1 MGMPQPGSPETSENA
16 VSEGHDR
23 SQRTSMESPKA
34 TQPSCLRGGF
44 ICLFLKRTEQDRSLE
59 DASSS
64 NQSTE
69 DKHEVRGK
77 KRKVLSGNIFRLP
90 CLRPAE
96 RKEIGEQINAQVN
109 KVDEQGNQAI
119 PEDELKPYSKASFLR
134 KIRGYRLMR
143 ERDATEKEKVIEME
157 QCKEGFFVEEHHEK
171 IIDLGGKVT
180 KPKIHEDILGD
191 KGKMSEEKE
200 SDEIMKGEKAC
211 KVEARKVELSA
222 DQGDREIK
230 NLRDPEKTVDEK
242 DNGEMNIGVKRN
254 CMAEYKNPTNNVE
267 ELGNDLKEQ
276 ESHAGKGNR
285 HKDKDILS
293 QESHKE
299 IVEDLGNKIT
309 KQEQTEGIPEPGD
322 SANNLEINSKRV
334 HELDDDLQEHNQF
347 IHTKKADDVANDLP
361 ENGVIMENAG
371 KLENYLQEQK
381 CPEENTGDI
390 AKSSTTQEE
399 SEGRARSA
407 FSEHK
412 KDGEVLPDVIDQES
426 HAEIA
431 EDTQKKQDKVEE
443 SVENLPKIKTHEEVV
458 GESESHLIDRDS
470 YKEKRDHLLE
480 KEIHVENMKEPEN
493 LSQKQNIQ
501 IGKIEKTDHS
511 PEQNSH
517 IQKEEKTMDQFP
529 DQASH
534 IQKEENAGDHL
545 LEQNSHS
552 QKESKT
558 RYHFLE
564 EKAGGQFL
572 EEACHKHKDGKAE
585 DQLLEEDCHKHK
597 DGKAEDHFLKE
608 VCHKQKHV
616 KADDQFLEEY
626 YHKHKDGKAEDQ
638 FLEEDCQKHKDG
650 KAGDQFVEED
660 CQKHKDGKA
669 EDQFPEEECHKHKN
683 GKADDQFLEEDYHKH
698 KNGKAENQFLEE
710 DCQKHKDGKAEDQFV
725 EEDCQKHK
733 DRKAEDQF
741 PEEECHK
748 HKDGKVE
755 DQFLEEEYHKH
766 KDGKAEDHFLEEDC
780 HKQKD
785 GKAEGQFLEKGNHIR
800 KKGKAGDQFL
810 EQDGYLQKGG
820 DCLLEQNSNTE
831 STRVPDTLCLEQEG
845 HGNNLGKTQAQITEQ
860 GSLEEGNLPKKNK
873 CVKKHKGLGKVFS
886 EEIKDRSVKQEI
898 VITHTTCTA
907 RSEEPHT
914 EFSTFQEESAPKT
927 VDFNYYHQ
935 GGNQE
940 DINDGEDDVKEDAEW
955 KSLQVE
961 VKSMVQW
968 LVEEASDRL
977 ESFSQESQGTE

>member
-59 DASSS
+59 EASSS

-69 DKHEVRGK
+69 DKHGVRGK

-96 RKEIGEQINAQVN
+96 RTETGEQVN

-119 PEDELKPYSKASFLR
+119 PEEELKPYSKASFLR

-171 IIDLGGKVT
+171 KIDLGGKDT
-180 KPKIHEDILGD
+180 KPKRYEDILGG

-200 SDEIMKGEKAC
+200 SEEMMKEEKGSKVLQQAEKA
-211 KVEARKVELSA
+211 ELSA

-230 NLRDPEKTVDEK
+230 NLRDPEKTMDEK
-242 DNGEMNIGVKRN
+242 DNAEMSIGVKRN
-254 CMAEYKNPTNNVE
+254 SMAEHKNATDNVE

-276 ESHAGKGNR
+276 ENHAGKSNG
-285 HKDKDILS
+285 HKDKDILG
-293 QESHKE
+293 QETHKE
-299 IVEDLGNKIT
+299 VEDLGNKIT

-322 SANNLEINSKRV
+322 SIKILEINSKRV
-334 HELDDDLQEHNQF
+334 HELDNDLQEHNQF
-347 IHTKKADDVANDLP
+347 IHTKKADDVANYLP
-361 ENGVIMENAG
+361 ENGVIMENAE
-371 KLENYLQEQK
+371 KLENDLQEQK
-381 CPEENTGDI
+381 SPEENTGDI
-390 AKSSTTQEE
+390 AKSSPTQEE
-399 SEGRARSA
+399 SEGRARSE

-412 KDGEVLPDVIDQES
+412 KDGEVLPVVIDQES

-443 SVENLPKIKTHEEVV
+443 LVENLPKIKTHEEVV
-458 GESESHLIDRDS
+458 EESESHLIDRDS

-480 KEIHVENMKEPEN
+480 KEIHVQNMKEPEN
-493 LSQKQNIQ
+493 LSQKLNIQ
-501 IGKIEKTDHS
+501 IGKIEKADNS

-534 IQKEENAGDHL
+534 IQKEENVGNHL
-545 LEQNSHS
+545 LEQNSNS

-564 EKAGGQFL
+564 EK
-572 EEACHKHKDGKAE
+572 E
-585 DQLLEEDCHKHK
+585 
-597 DGKAEDHFLKE
+597 
-608 VCHKQKHV
+608 
-616 KADDQFLEEY
+616 DDQFLEEG
-626 YHKHKDGKAEDQ
+626 YHKHKDGEAEDQ

-650 KAGDQFVEED
+650 KAEDHFLEED
-660 CQKHKDGKA
+660 CHKHKVGKAEDQLVEKECHKHKDGKA
-669 EDQFPEEECHKHKN
+669 EDQLVEEECH
-683 GKADDQFLEEDYHKH
+683 
-698 KNGKAENQFLEE
+698 
-710 DCQKHKDGKAEDQFV
+710 KHKDGKAEDQFV
-725 EEDCQKHK
+725 EEDGQKRKDGRAEDRFVEEDCQKHK
-733 DRKAEDQF
+733 DRKTEDQF

-748 HKDGKVE
+748 HKDGKAE
-755 DQFLEEEYHKH
+755 DQFL
-766 KDGKAEDHFLEEDC
+766 G
-780 HKQKD
+780 
-785 GKAEGQFLEKGNHIR
+785 KGNHIGN
-800 KKGKAGDQFL
+800 KGKAGDQFF

-831 STRVPDTLCLEQEG
+831 STREPDTLCPEQEG
-845 HGNNLGKTQAQITEQ
+845 HGNNLGKTKAQKTEQ
-860 GSLEEGNLPKKNK
+860 GSLEEGNLPKKTK
-873 CVKKHKGLGKVFS
+873 CVKKHK
-886 EEIKDRSVKQEI
+886 EIKDRSVKQEI
-898 VITHTTCTA
+898 VITHTTCTV

-914 EFSTFQEESAPKT
+914 EFSTSQEESAPNI